1 MQAVSKIR
9 GRKEMS
15 SGKKI
20 GIGCLGL
27 VVIVIAIIIFS
38 GSGNKSSSGGTSP
51 DATNSGSQ
59 KSEYAVGEIVK
70 LKNHE
75 LVVTDVKQGY
85 TSSNMFDKP
94 RSADNE
100 FVVVTVQI
108 TNTGSDQIDANS
120 FGFKLED
127 ETGTQRNGTIVAGV
141 DGELQSVTLSPG
153 GKTAGKLAFEAKKGS
168 STLKLHYSP
177 GLFGGDSVIIKLK

>member
-1 MQAVSKIR
+1 MEEKKS
-9 GRKEMS
+9 S

-27 VVIVIAIIIFS
+27 AVIIIAIAIFS
-38 GSGNKSSSGGTSP
+38 GSGNKSSSGGTSQ
-51 DATNSGSQ
+51 DATNGGSER
-59 KSEYAVGEIVK
+59 SEYAVGEIVK

-75 LVVTDVKQGY
+75 LVVTEVKQGY
-85 TSSNMFDKP
+85 KSTNEFDKP
-94 RSADNE
+94 QSGDNE
-100 FVVVTVQI
+100 FVVMTVQI
-108 TNTGSDQIDANS
+108 TNTGTDQIDANS

-153 GKTAGKLAFEAKKGS
+153 GKTTGKLAFEAKKSS

-177 GLFGGDSVIIKLK
+177 GLFGGEAVIIKLK